1 MYQPAH
7 FVEQRPE
14 LLHALIAAY
23 PLASLILVGPNGI
36 EANSVPLL
44 LDPARGPLGT
54 LYGHVAANNP
64 LLALAGQAAL
74 VQFHGPDAYVS
85 PGWYPSK
92 QVNGKVV
99 PTWNYALVEA
109 RGTLQTVSDTA
120 RLEAILHALTDR
132 FEATQA
138 APWTLDHAPAD
149 YRAQL
154 YRAIV
159 GIEIPLDSLI
169 GKFKLSQNRPADD
182 YAGTLAGLSAEGTPN
197 ALAVADWMQR
207 TKPLSSLF

>member
-23 PLASLILVGPNGI
+23 PLASLMLVGPDGI
-36 EANSVPLL
+36 EANPVPLL

-54 LYGHVAANNP
+54 LYGHVAINNP
-64 LLALAGQAAL
+64 LLALAGQPAL

-92 QVNGKVV
+92 QAGGKVV

-109 RGTLQTVSDTA
+109 RGPLQTVSNPT
-120 RLEAILHALTDR
+120 RLEAILSALTDR
-132 FEATQA
+132 FEASQPE
-138 APWTLDHAPAD
+138 PWTLDHAPAD
-149 YRAQL
+149 FRSQL

-159 GIEIPLDSLI
+159 GIEIPLTSLT
-169 GKFKLSQNRPADD
+169 GKFKLSQNRPAAD
-182 YAGTLAGLSAEGTPN
+182 YAGTLAGLAAEGSPH

-207 TKPLSSLF
+207 TKPLTA